1 MEESSFGS
9 FGEDTIGII
18 TIGFRLGTGVQ
29 SWASSHRILEL
40 VFFFF
45 FLILQWVKKDK
56 VKKYDLNRKVRQRI
70 SFMYVWVGKIPW
82 SRKCQPTPVFM
93 PEKFHGQR
101 GLAGYSPWDYKSH
114 KESNMTE
121 QLTMHKLL
129 KSHRVVS
136 AFISSFC

>member
-1 MEESSFGS
+1 MEGSSFGS
-9 FGEDTIGII
+9 FGKDAVRTI
-18 TIGFRLGTGVQ
+18 TIGFRLGTGVK
-29 SWASSHRILEL
+29 SWASSHKIFEL

-45 FLILQWVKKDK
+45 ILQWVKKDK

-70 SFMYVWVGKIPW
+70 SFMYAWVGKIPW
-82 SRKCQPTPVFM
+82 GRKCQPTPVFM
-93 PEKFHGQR
+93 PERFHTQR

-121 QLTMHKLL
+121 QLAMHKLL

-136 AFISSFC
+136 SLIASFC